1 MFTQFFGNYLLN
13 KKLVSNTQLIEA
25 FTLQHSTRLK
35 LGVLAIN
42 AGFMTAAQVDNVH
55 NIQQLQDKRF
65 GDIAV
70 DMGYITESQIN
81 ELLKSQ
87 PTGHLL
93 LGQTLVDKGYLS
105 NTQFESAL
113 KLYKEEHSITDADFT
128 NIQNNKINS
137 VIKSFYN
144 LSSFSNSEFL
154 TNYIS
159 LLFKNLIRFIGDDFT
174 PLKPSLI
181 TQFPALYFVEQDIS
195 GEFTLAT
202 TIEGSEQSFISF
214 ASRYA
219 AEQLTKMDDFTH
231 GSVAEFLN
239 LHNGLF
245 LVNMSNTNNI
255 ELALSAQN
263 TNYDEII
270 YSPSP
275 MICIPIYFSFGMI
288 NFLISE
294 NN

>member
-1 MFTQFFGNYLLN
+1 M
-13 KKLVSNTQLIEA
+13 
-25 FTLQHSTRLK
+25 
-35 LGVLAIN
+35 
-42 AGFMTAAQVDNVH
+42 
-55 NIQQLQDKRF
+55 
-65 GDIAV
+65 
-70 DMGYITESQIN
+70 
-81 ELLKSQ
+81 
-87 PTGHLL
+87 
-93 LGQTLVDKGYLS
+93 
-105 NTQFESAL
+105 
-113 KLYKEEHSITDADFT
+113 
-128 NIQNNKINS
+128 
-137 VIKSFYN
+137 
-144 LSSFSNSEFL
+144 
-154 TNYIS
+154 
-159 LLFKNLIRFIGDDFT
+159 LFRS
-174 PLKPSLI
+174 LKPSLI